1 LRISSTRMG
10 IFTIHLPYPTTQLDG
25 KSGQHCTTTQSRTYL
40 CNRQDQTME
49 VDGGN
54 PDTWCYNTNDFP
66 DAINGE
72 LSRLAEVTMDA
83 AQLTEYSPSRPQLG
97 AAHKTHDI

>member
-1 LRISSTRMG
+1 
-10 IFTIHLPYPTTQLDG
+10 
-25 KSGQHCTTTQSRTYL
+25 
-40 CNRQDQTME
+40 ME